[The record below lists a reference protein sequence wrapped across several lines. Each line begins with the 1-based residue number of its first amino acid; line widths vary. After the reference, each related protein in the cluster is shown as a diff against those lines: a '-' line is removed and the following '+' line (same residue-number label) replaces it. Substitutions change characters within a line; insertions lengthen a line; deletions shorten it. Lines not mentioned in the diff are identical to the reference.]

1 MRLTPFTVQTIL
13 HLAVVT
19 LAPVVPLT
27 LTMISLEELLTQG
40 LKILF

>member
-1 MRLTPFTVQTIL
+1 MSHSDLRRSRRGS
-13 HLAVVT
+13 VVT

-27 LTMISLEELLTQG
+27 LTIISLEELLTQG